1 MNGQSSEWA
10 IIKSG
15 VSQGS
20 VLGPLL
26 FLIFINDLE
35 ANLTCQVKFFAD
47 DTFLFTIVKNP
58 ETAALNLNKDLDS
71 IAKWAYQWKMSFN
84 PDPTKPAQEI
94 LFSCKKSSPLHPP
107 LYFKN
112 SIVKR
117 VESHKHLGLLLDSKL
132 NFSKHIAEKIK
143 VSRKWIGII
152 KQSRR
157 YLPLK
162 SLDQIYKMQIRPH
175 LDYCDIIYHKPANT
189 NNPEHYLSLNY
200 LMNSL
205 EKIQY
210 EAALAITGAWK
221 GSNTDKLYEE
231 LGWESL
237 HHRRIFR
244 RLTMFYKIHNN
255 LTPIFLKHPLQ
266 MSQQSYALRGTC
278 NLPSISARTDRYR
291 HSFYPDAVDLWN
303 KLDASIKNSL
313 LVFLYLRL
321 LF

>member
-1 MNGQSSEWA
+1 
-10 IIKSG
+10 
-15 VSQGS
+15 
-20 VLGPLL
+20 
-26 FLIFINDLE
+26 
-35 ANLTCQVKFFAD
+35 
-47 DTFLFTIVKNP
+47 
-58 ETAALNLNKDLDS
+58 
-71 IAKWAYQWKMSFN
+71 
-84 PDPTKPAQEI
+84 
-94 LFSCKKSSPLHPP
+94 
-107 LYFKN
+107 
-112 SIVKR
+112 
-117 VESHKHLGLLLDSKL
+117 
-132 NFSKHIAEKIK
+132 
-143 VSRKWIGII
+143 
-152 KQSRR
+152 
-157 YLPLK
+157 
-162 SLDQIYKMQIRPH
+162 MQIRPH

-210 EAALAITGAWK
+210 EVALAITGTWK

-303 KLDASIKNSL
+303 KLDASIKNSPSLSIFKTSFLKLIRPARKETFNISDPEGIKWLFQLRVGLSPLKSHKKRHNFQDSICDLCECTFHPETTAHFFLACPRFIIPRRALMNTINPL
-313 LVFLYLRL
+313 LTSFKLNNVRDDELVRILLYGNNSFNFTENKVLLKATINFMRL
-321 LF
+321 SNRFSE